1 MGELDGSESPE
12 PGKVMTERERK
23 AAKADRKEK
32 RRHRK
37 AEKAEREG
45 VATTGAPESGRDND
59 IERKDQEKVHSMPDP
74 PPFITRS
81 NTDHTTALASV
92 STRCLVTAPYPPA

>member
-1 MGELDGSESPE
+1 MGEHLDSVNIGEMDGSESPE
-12 PGKVMTERERK
+12 PGKLMSERERK

-45 VATTGAPESGRDND
+45 GATTEAPERFRND
-59 IERKDQEKVHSMPDP
+59 DRERKVEDKV
-74 PPFITRS
+74 
-81 NTDHTTALASV
+81 
-92 STRCLVTAPYPPA
+92 